1 MRASS
6 RSPWLVALAALGVA
20 ASAAVGWQRHRV
32 ESEYRTVELV
42 VDSEDWRLLA
52 QREGRRGAQ
61 LWEALRARGAG
72 SVAVYEAT
80 LRRLQEEGRLTYRSG
95 AELRDLARTSVLAP
109 ALRGL
114 AASAQPQALYVF
126 PGDPEVARQVEF
138 GFRTALGPERVAVV
152 LREPLV
158 LRVLGRPRDLEETG
172 LGFLPSVVAGWETLG
187 FRVVLRPRN
196 VRSFTP
202 ERLAE
207 RVAGYGELARGRTA
221 VFDLNEVLGYERL
234 VEEAA
239 RALRSLGVVY
249 GRVEVLVPARR
260 MRGEEAMTRSMRPG
274 VVRVVSIPPE
284 ELERLAPEDAV
295 ERFARGVRER
305 NLRVVY
311 LRPYLQTPG
320 GVDAVAFNL
329 DYVERVASAV
339 RAAGFQL
346 GPAAPLPELAVP
358 EVLRWAAL
366 VAAAASGALL
376 GVEVAHAA
384 GVPSPQSTALLAV
397 VAALLAAAG
406 VQAAG
411 LGAWVNKLGAL
422 IAAVAFPTLALLH
435 VADLSGSRRVG
446 LGAALVGLW
455 TASAVSMAGGVVV
468 AALLADWPFRLAA
481 DVFFGVKLATVV
493 PAALVAGVWFA
504 WQHRG
509 LTARSAAGELSR
521 WLAKP
526 VTLGSAVAVASVAG
540 VALLLVLRTGNTGIP
555 VPSVEER
562 LRDALERALVARPR
576 TKEYLLGHPAL
587 VLALASGALGLR
599 SWTLPLLVLAAVGQA
614 GLVNSFSH
622 LHTPLLY
629 TVWRTANGLVLG
641 SVLGAV
647 LYLLL
652 SWLLRRLPQTLR
664 VGGPVGSDSAAE
676 PAASGPRSS
685 VRAR

>member
-1 MRASS
+1 M
-6 RSPWLVALAALGVA
+6 LVALVAVGVA
-20 ASAAVGWQRHRV
+20 ASAAVGWQRHGV
-32 ESEYRTVELV
+32 EAEYRTVELV

-52 QREGRRGAQ
+52 QREGRGGTE

-95 AELRDLARTSVLAP
+95 AELRDLARTSVLTAT
-109 ALRGL
+109 LRDL
-114 AASAQPQALYVF
+114 AASAHPQALYVF

-138 GFRTALGPERVAVV
+138 GFRTALGPERVAAV

-172 LGFLPSVVAGWETLG
+172 LGFLPSSVRRWEALG

-239 RALRSLGVVY
+239 RALRSLGMVY

-260 MRGEEAMTRSMRPG
+260 MRGEEAMTRSMRPD

-284 ELERLAPEDAV
+284 ELERLPREDAV

-339 RAAGFQL
+339 RAAGFRL
-346 GPAAPLPELAVP
+346 GPAAPLPELVVP

-366 VAAAASGALL
+366 LAAAGSGALL
-376 GVEVAHAA
+376 VAEVAQAA
-384 GVPSPQSTALLAV
+384 GAHFSQTRALLAV
-397 VAALLAAAG
+397 VTVLLAAAAG
-406 VQAAG
+406 HAAG
-411 LGAWVNKLGAL
+411 LGAWVSKLAAL
-422 IAAVAFPTLALLH
+422 AAAVAFPTLALLH
-435 VADLSGSRRVG
+435 VVNPPGSGRDG
-446 LGAALVGLW
+446 LGAALAGLW
-455 TASAVSMAGGVVV
+455 AASAVSAAGGVVV
-468 AALLADWPFRLAA
+468 AALLVDWPFRLGA
-481 DVFFGVKLATVV
+481 DVFFGVKLATVA
-493 PAALVAGVWFA
+493 PAALVAAVWFA
-504 WQHRG
+504 WEHRE
-509 LTARSAAGELSR
+509 LTVGGVAGKLSR

-526 VTLGSAVAVASVAG
+526 VTLGSAVAVAGVAG

-587 VLALASGALGLR
+587 VLALASGALGFR
-599 SWTLPLLVLAAVGQA
+599 SWTLPLLVVAAVGQA

-622 LHTPLLY
+622 LHTPLMY
-629 TVWRTANGLVLG
+629 TVWRTVNGLVLG
-641 SVLGAV
+641 SVVGALAYAV
-647 LYLLL
+647 VA
-652 SWLLRRLPQTLR
+652 WLLRRFPQALR
-664 VGGPVGSDSAAE
+664 VTELVGSGSTADPQASAA
-676 PAASGPRSS
+676 GSS